1 MHQCEFCCWY
11 AERYGTCE
19 CPTSMKR
26 VACEKARKE
35 KERVDEEKRR
45 NGKNSM
51 IAIGIILAI
60 VYVIVMILV
69 VYNLLNAPRDYD
81 E

>member
-1 MHQCEFCCWY
+1 VK
-11 AERYGTCE
+11 RLVKRK
-19 CPTSMKR
+19 SVLMK
-26 VACEKARKE
+26 
-35 KERVDEEKRR
+35 KRR
-45 NGKNSM
+45 NGENSM